1 VRARLA
7 GWLDGAGAL
16 VVTMIAWPFPL
27 ARAMMPWPVH
37 VVSILAAILVVDAL
51 LRATSVLAWGR
62 TPFMYLLDLGL
73 ERSVALATPG
83 APSRASAGVSDHA
96 EGRPEPPAT
105 MEAVKWSVG
114 WTIGLVPSLLG
125 ARSLVDPERGLPAR
139 WSGLLTRS
147 AH

>member
-1 VRARLA
+1 
-7 GWLDGAGAL
+7 
-16 VVTMIAWPFPL
+16 MIAWPFPL

-51 LRATSVLAWGR
+51 LRATSILVWGR

-73 ERSVALATPG
+73 ERSAAQATPG
-83 APSRASAGVSDHA
+83 ASNGASTGPSDRAED
-96 EGRPEPPAT
+96 RPEPPNT
-105 MEAVKWSVG
+105 MGAIKWSVG

-125 ARSLVDPERGLPAR
+125 ARPLVDPERGLPAR